1 MLFYSGVAAVYGAIC
16 YIFVRFFAFL
26 LLSVTYWFLKLGVLG
41 DNSKLTVIWPGS
53 SFTRLVGGPL
63 EDLLSGVNWTQ
74 YVAIVLIYLCILV
87 VIGFVVAFIISFY
100 FSANT
105 IIYSLMRNK
114 VDNTALED
122 IYTPPDEAEPE
133 PTTIESKPEETEPQ
147 PESEAPPDSSP

>member
-26 LLSVTYWFLKLGVLG
+26 LFSVTYWFLKLGVLG
-41 DNSKLTVIWPGS
+41 DNSKLTAIWPGS
-53 SFTRLVGGPL
+53 SFTRLVGPI
-63 EDLLSGVNWTQ
+63 EDLLSRANWTQ
-74 YVAIVLIYLCILV
+74 YVAIVLIYLCLLA
-87 VIGFVVAFIISFY
+87 VIGFVVAFIVSFY

-133 PTTIESKPEETEPQ
+133 PTTTESKPEETQLQ
-147 PESEAPPDSSP
+147 PESEAPSDSSP